1 MVLRCTEA
9 WGRAGASPF
18 LCSPRRRA
26 PPPKVRAVS
35 RLRGP
40 RGLSQLL
47 NLPSLPL
54 PVAAGVHGLVQ
65 PLPCHHGPLCVSVSK
80 DTQVAMRAQDNI
92 LPKSSA

>member
-9 WGRAGASPF
+9 WGRGGASPF

-26 PPPKVRAVS
+26 PPPKGRAVS

-65 PLPCHHGPLCVSVSK
+65 PLPLPCHRGPLCVSVSK
-80 DTQVAMRAQDNI
+80 DTQGCNEGTG
-92 LPKSSA
+92 